1 MSTNNVE
8 RVESFFTKRPE
19 LGLIAV
25 YLFGA
30 RSASRRWDSVP
41 AVAILADP
49 ERYPDPGRRGALLDR
64 IAAELAAEHGDT
76 GFRLGML
83 NDAPPL
89 VARHIVNEG
98 RRVVCFEPALER
110 THVRDVLVRA
120 ADFRAYLRRPRR
132 TRLEAVPR

>member
-1 MSTNNVE
+1 MSTNNAE
-8 RVESFFTKRPE
+8 RIESFFRRRSE
-19 LGLIAV
+19 LGLISV

-30 RSASRRWDSVP
+30 RSASRRWDSVS
-41 AVAILADP
+41 ALAILADP
-49 ERYPDPGRRGALLDR
+49 ERYPDPARRGALLDR
-64 IAAELAAEHGDT
+64 LAAELGAEHSQI

-110 THVRDVLVRA
+110 AHIRDILLRA

-132 TRLEAVPR
+132 ARLEAVPR

>member
-1 MSTNNVE
+1 MSTNHVE
-8 RVESFFTKRPE
+8 RLKAFFSSRPD

-49 ERYPDPGRRGALLDR
+49 ERHPDPGRRGALLDQ
-64 IAAELAAEHGDT
+64 IAAELAAEHGET
-76 GFRLGML
+76 GLRLGML

-98 RRVVCFEPALER
+98 RRVACFDPGRER
-110 THVRDVLVRA
+110 TYVRDVLVRA

-132 TRLEAVPR
+132 ARLEPVAR

>member
-1 MSTNNVE
+1 MSTNTVE
-8 RVESFFTKRPE
+8 RLKSFFTRRPE

-49 ERYPDPGRRGALLDR
+49 ERYPNPARRGELLDR
-64 IAAELAAEHGDT
+64 IAAELGDT
-76 GFRLGML
+76 GVRLGML

-98 RRVVCFEPALER
+98 RRVVCFDPGRER

-132 TRLEAVPR
+132 ARLEAVTR